1 MVCVGGIHFKGGRP
15 PQPEPAV
22 CSRSAVWLPARLVPG
37 AAPARWPASHAG
49 GPPCC
54 PPPGHRFN
62 EVFQRDEHGM
72 PRTWQP
78 SVDIAAV
85 TASGRRAAALLLSQ
99 LCFVRTGPT
108 SPETAA
114 AEAAVLRL
122 ADDAAAGP
130 GPGSS
135 GAGGGSLRSRGA
147 AAEVSAFDLLSAAE
161 WPGVA
166 EGDVLLAPGQA
177 RSIWR
182 QFMSD
187 STFSVQQVGGPSC
200 CWCQG
205 HMTAGRSVWP
215 GPLTAHCPTR
225 CSRCRP
231 PPAAPRLPPRLLC
244 IPCRTGSSRA
254 GRHVSTV
261 AVLTPLPV

>member
-1 MVCVGGIHFKGGRP
+1 MGSVPSSEQGCQQLARMVAHLLACSQLPPSPPPCTLLLCMPPHRP
-15 PQPEPAV
+15 PPTP
-22 CSRSAVWLPARLVPG
+22 R
-37 AAPARWPASHAG
+37 
-49 GPPCC
+49 
-54 PPPGHRFN
+54 RFG

-99 LCFVRTGPT
+99 LCFVRSGPTGPD
-108 SPETAA
+108 TAA

-135 GAGGGSLRSRGA
+135 AGGGGGMLRSRGVA
-147 AAEVSAFDLLSAAE
+147 GEASAFDLLSAAE

-187 STFSVQQVGGPSC
+187 STFSVQQVGRPPQG
-200 CWCQG
+200 QG
-205 HMTAGRSVWP
+205 HNAPSFQD
-215 GPLTAHCPTR
+215 
-225 CSRCRP
+225 
-231 PPAAPRLPPRLLC
+231 AAVRNSGLD
-244 IPCRTGSSRA
+244 
-254 GRHVSTV
+254 
-261 AVLTPLPV
+261 AVPSP